1 MPQLAVAPVVLEFPC
16 TAGVASATVHVTNL
30 NKTGPLSI
38 RIKQPATQW
47 FKLRGAEQTQRIA
60 PGLQLA
66 FEVCTSAATQ
76 FPPNMQQY
84 LPSPEGIRLHAS

>member
-38 RIKQPATQW
+38 RIKPPATQW

-84 LPSPEGIRLHAS
+84 LSVA